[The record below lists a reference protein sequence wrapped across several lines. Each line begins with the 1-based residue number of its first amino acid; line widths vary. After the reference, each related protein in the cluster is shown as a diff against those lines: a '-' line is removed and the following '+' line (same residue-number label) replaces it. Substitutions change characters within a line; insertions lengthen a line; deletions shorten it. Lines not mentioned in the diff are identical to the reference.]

1 MKKDYKKLELDKIL
15 DLLSQNAYCD
25 VCRERIKKIKPSFD
39 IDTVRTEIAKTDDA
53 FTLSSKFGTPKF
65 YNIKD
70 ICFGA
75 KRAQQGSSLSLRE
88 LMDIGMFLR
97 EVSGL
102 DEWYSQCSGIQTS
115 LTEYFEQLSVNKHLE
130 NMITNAIISEEEL
143 ADSASP
149 QLAAIRRSIQR
160 KSLAARE
167 RLDKLIGRQSKEDRQ
182 RFAADVSFVGSMY
195 HKNSYDDIKDK
206 LPPYMKGYFD
216 AAMLAQLNIF
226 GDNIIDDLLTVDI
239 LKELSEI
246 IDFRQGDRAFSDIRL
261 VFESTFLGFKLANIE
276 RVSTLNR
283 LSKTLRGHNT
293 ALYTDTIDS
302 KLEGVDYR
310 GAVAYMTHMPLVFNN
325 SRINLNMTIR
335 NIRTGIPLRVWDILG
350 AGGFLLTNFQVE
362 LPDYFEN
369 GKDIVYYE
377 DINDCCRKAEY
388 YLAHEDER
396 RLIALNGYNIVKQ
409 KHSYIQRIATILDIV
424 NY

>member
-1 MKKDYKKLELDKIL
+1 
-15 DLLSQNAYCD
+15 
-25 VCRERIKKIKPSFD
+25 
-39 IDTVRTEIAKTDDA
+39 
-53 FTLSSKFGTPKF
+53 
-65 YNIKD
+65 
-70 ICFGA
+70 
-75 KRAQQGSSLSLRE
+75 
-88 LMDIGMFLR
+88 
-97 EVSGL
+97 
-102 DEWYSQCSGIQTS
+102 
-115 LTEYFEQLSVNKHLE
+115 
-130 NMITNAIISEEEL
+130 
-143 ADSASP
+143 
-149 QLAAIRRSIQR
+149 
-160 KSLAARE
+160 
-167 RLDKLIGRQSKEDRQ
+167 
-182 RFAADVSFVGSMY
+182 MY

-216 AAMLAQLNIF
+216 AAMLAQLNIY

>member
-160 KSLAARE
+160 KSLAVRE
-167 RLDKLIGRQSKEDRQ
+167 RLDKLIKSQSTQKYLQESLVTMRDGRFVVPVKTEYKSEISGLVHDTSATGATLFIEPMAVVEANNEIRVLQIEEQKEIERIIKEM
-182 RFAADVSFVGSMY
+182 SELVGSFAEPMINDY
-195 HKNSYDDIKDK
+195 EIVLTLEIYFAKANLGAKMKAVTPCFNLIRARHPLIDKDK
-206 LPPYMKGYFD
+206 VVPISLELGNDYSSLIVTGPNTGGKTVSLKTAGLLVLMAMCGMMIPASENSVIGMFD
-216 AAMLAQLNIF
+216 
-226 GDNIIDDLLTVDI
+226 
-239 LKELSEI
+239 EL
-246 IDFRQGDRAFSDIRL
+246 
-261 VFESTFLGFKLANIE
+261 
-276 RVSTLNR
+276 
-283 LSKTLRGHNT
+283 
-293 ALYTDTIDS
+293 
-302 KLEGVDYR
+302 
-310 GAVAYMTHMPLVFNN
+310 
-325 SRINLNMTIR
+325 
-335 NIRTGIPLRVWDILG
+335 
-350 AGGFLLTNFQVE
+350 
-362 LPDYFEN
+362 
-369 GKDIVYYE
+369 
-377 DINDCCRKAEY
+377 
-388 YLAHEDER
+388 
-396 RLIALNGYNIVKQ
+396 
-409 KHSYIQRIATILDIV
+409 
-424 NY
+424 

>member
-1 MKKDYKKLELDKIL
+1 MRILFYCWKAYNQADIISALRRRGHTVDTFELELGNFEVDENFTGRFIDKL
-15 DLLSQNAYCD
+15 FNGEENTACSNVPEAKEHEGNE
-25 VCRERIKKIKPSFD
+25 CRTAEKLGS
-39 IDTVRTEIAKTDDA
+39 VYDA
-53 FTLSSKFGTPKF
+53 VFSVNYFPIIS
-65 YNIKD
+65 D
-70 ICFGA
+70 ICEQFSETGI
-75 KRAQQGSSLSLRE
+75 KYICWTCDSPLSTMYHQSIFNKCNYIFIFDKFFYYE
-88 LMDIGMFLR
+88 LKQMGVRNVYYLP
-97 EVSGL
+97 L
-102 DEWYSQCSGIQTS
+102 A
-115 LTEYFEQLSVNKHLE
+115 VN
-130 NMITNAIISEEEL
+130 T
-143 ADSASP
+143 
-149 QLAAIRRSIQR
+149 
-160 KSLAARE
+160 E

-182 RFAADVSFVGSMY
+182 RFVADISFVGSMY

-216 AAMLAQLNIF
+216 AAMLAQLNIY

>member
-25 VCRERIKKIKPSFD
+25 VCKERIKKIKPSFD

-160 KSLAARE
+160 KSLAVRE
-167 RLDKLIGRQSKEDRQ
+167 RLDKLIKSQSTQKYLQESLVTMRDGRFVVPVKTEYKSEISGLVHDTSATGATLFIEPMAVVEANNEIRVLQIEEQKEIERIIKEM
-182 RFAADVSFVGSMY
+182 SELVGSFAEPMINDY
-195 HKNSYDDIKDK
+195 EIVLTLEIYFAKANLGAKMKAVTPVITDKPCFNLIRARHPLIDKDK
-206 LPPYMKGYFD
+206 VVPISLELGNDYSSLIVTGPNTGGKTVSLKTAG
-216 AAMLAQLNIF
+216 
-226 GDNIIDDLLTVDI
+226 LLV
-239 LKELSEI
+239 LMACL
-246 IDFRQGDRAFSDIRL
+246 
-261 VFESTFLGFKLANIE
+261 
-276 RVSTLNR
+276 
-283 LSKTLRGHNT
+283 
-293 ALYTDTIDS
+293 LYTSPSPRDS
-302 KLEGVDYR
+302 
-310 GAVAYMTHMPLVFNN
+310 
-325 SRINLNMTIR
+325 
-335 NIRTGIPLRVWDILG
+335 
-350 AGGFLLTNFQVE
+350 
-362 LPDYFEN
+362 
-369 GKDIVYYE
+369 
-377 DINDCCRKAEY
+377 
-388 YLAHEDER
+388 
-396 RLIALNGYNIVKQ
+396 
-409 KHSYIQRIATILDIV
+409 
-424 NY
+424 

>member
-1 MKKDYKKLELDKIL
+1 MNILIYKWKVFN
-15 DLLSQNAYCD
+15 QAD
-25 VCRERIKKIKPSFD
+25 VKSAFEYFGHSVDMYEEKP
-39 IDTVRTEIAKTDDA
+39 
-53 FTLSSKFGTPKF
+53 LSSDSITG
-65 YNIKD
+65 IKEHDYVMLADVFREYDVIFSLNYFPHVSD
-70 ICFGA
+70 ICEQTGRKYVA
-75 KRAQQGSSLSLRE
+75 WTVDSPLISLYHQSVFNSCNNIFIFDKFFYYELKQLGVKNIYYLPLAVNTDRLNSQLNSQTRE
-88 LMDIGMFLR
+88 EKDRFSADI
-97 EVSGL
+97 
-102 DEWYSQCSGIQTS
+102 
-115 LTEYFEQLSVNKHLE
+115 
-130 NMITNAIISEEEL
+130 
-143 ADSASP
+143 
-149 QLAAIRRSIQR
+149 
-160 KSLAARE
+160 
-167 RLDKLIGRQSKEDRQ
+167 
-182 RFAADVSFVGSMY
+182 SFVGSMY

-206 LPPYMKGYFD
+206 LPPYLRGYFD
-216 AAMLAQLNIF
+216 AAMLAQLNIY

-239 LKELSEI
+239 LNELSEI

-396 RLIALNGYNIVKQ
+396 RQIALNGYNIVKQ
-409 KHSYIQRIATILDIV
+409 NHSYTQRIATILDIV